1 MKGVFKME
9 KEFILKVNEKE
20 LNYLKTVLYNLLNI
34 EKKIPNKMKTEN
46 SNILKVLH
54 SKIDFLINNEKINKN
69 LKL

>member
-1 MKGVFKME
+1 ME

-34 EKKIPNKMKTEN
+34 EKKIPSKMKTEN
-46 SNILKVLH
+46 SNTLKILH

>member
-1 MKGVFKME
+1 ME
-9 KEFILKVNEKE
+9 KEFILKINEKE

-46 SNILKVLH
+46 SNTLKVLH
-54 SKIDFLINNEKINKN
+54 SKIDFLINNEKINKS